1 MQQMD
6 SILEA
11 EHLPYVSSDSAVSLL
26 DIHKFVRLYY
36 SYMTK
41 FRLAGIFWESPLD
54 KFLSFLYTITHE
66 LAFANKRVHHRSA
79 LWFYKSKWLAYA
91 NSRKKEIPP

>member
-11 EHLPYVSSDSAVSLL
+11 EHLPHVSSDSAVSLS
-26 DIHKFVRLYY
+26 DIYKFVLLYC

-41 FRLAGIFWESPLD
+41 SRLVGIFFECALD
-54 KFLSFLYTITHE
+54 KFPSFLYTITHE
-66 LAFANKRVHHRSA
+66 LAIANKRVHHRSA
-79 LWFYKSKWLAYA
+79 LWFYKPKKLAIA
-91 NSRKKEIPP
+91 N